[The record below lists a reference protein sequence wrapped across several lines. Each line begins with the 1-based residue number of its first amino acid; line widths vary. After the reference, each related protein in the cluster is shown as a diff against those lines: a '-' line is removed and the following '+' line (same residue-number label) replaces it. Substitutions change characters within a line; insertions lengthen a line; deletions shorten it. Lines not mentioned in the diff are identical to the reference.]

1 MNGHLH
7 KNTLYILL
15 IQNYNYDSFKQE
27 FIVFKSSHAMKE
39 EHMSLQLILG
49 SSGCGKSHKLYNEII
64 DKSIKNEDVNYLII
78 VPEQFTLQTQK
89 EIVETHPHNGT
100 MNVDVLSFGRLAYRV
115 FDEVGANNQPV
126 LEDTGKSMILR
137 KVLSLKN
144 DKLIFF
150 GKEASKIGFVSEL
163 KSLISEMFQY
173 SVTGEDLKGIKD
185 NVKDRPMLSNKLH
198 DISIIYN
205 GFKEYLEE
213 KYITQEEVLDV
224 LCNVIEKSEL
234 IKNSVISFDGF
245 TGFTPAQYKLI
256 GLLMKLSKKVIVTI
270 TVDKREDISR
280 VGEEFELFHLS
291 KKTIH
296 RLYKISKENNIS
308 IDKPIYPAAKDNNE
322 IYRFKGHKAL
332 ASLEKNLFRY
342 PYNVYEDSQDD
353 IKIHISK
360 NPKQEVSFVV
370 RETMRLV
377 REEKYRYQDI
387 AIITGDI
394 SKYANILE
402 GEFQRANIPCF
413 IDNKR
418 ELLNNPYVEMLRAML
433 DIINNDFDYE
443 SIFRFLRSGLLDY
456 SYDELD
462 ILENYII
469 AFGIRGKS
477 FWAKEWT
484 KEYKGQQEGQLKQ
497 INKIRGDLI
506 ENLSSLAEVLLDKE
520 KTVKE
525 YTIAIYDQIIKINV
539 AEKLD
544 VFRKQ
549 LEEEGMYSVAKEYQQ
564 IYGIVVDL
572 FDKMV
577 ELLGEEHLSLK
588 EYIEILEA
596 GLGEAKVG
604 IIPPGL
610 DQVVVGDIE
619 RTRLNHV
626 KAVFFIGVN
635 DGIIP
640 KNIGEGGILSDLDR
654 DLLSKEE
661 LELAP
666 TRRQVAYMEQFYLYL
681 VMTKPRERLYLSYS
695 KLDEEGK
702 TIRPSYLISIIL
714 KLFPSIKI
722 NNEEAKN
729 QDVEH
734 ILGSDKGIDYLI
746 QGIKKYPDANV
757 SNYWRELYSYY
768 YQDEKGQGILKNIIK
783 GAFYKNHQL
792 GLTEDVAK
800 ELYGTSIL
808 GSVTRFEQF
817 GACPFS
823 HFAKYGL
830 NLQERVEYSLQVF
843 DIGNLFHDALEN
855 FSKKLHNS
863 KYDWSNIPEDLQE
876 EWAEESVTLAAE
888 DTNNA
893 IFSSSKRYEYI
904 VSRAKRITTRTI
916 WALRQQINKGDFTP
930 YGYEVY
936 FSDDE
941 GLESLDILIS
951 DESRV
956 KLRGRIDRIDV
967 CEENDKLLVRVID
980 YKSGRTKFDLLRIY
994 HGLQLQLA
1002 IYLNAAIEYLKKI
1015 NPDKEII
1022 PAGILYYHIDDPI
1035 VNKGSDVEDSI
1046 LKELKMDGIIN
1057 NDNKVI
1063 KRLDSSF
1070 NSGETTI
1077 KPGVKSDIIP
1087 VSTNKDG
1094 SLSKNSKVV
1103 KIDELKALE
1112 QYVTHVVKEYG
1123 GEILSGNL
1131 EVSPYK
1137 YKDKI
1142 ACKYCPYDGVCGF
1155 DCKIEGYNFRNLT
1168 EIKDNEIWD
1177 KIYESMEESLEE
1189 NNVEGGE

>member
-1 MNGHLH
+1 
-7 KNTLYILL
+7 
-15 IQNYNYDSFKQE
+15 
-27 FIVFKSSHAMKE
+27 
-39 EHMSLQLILG
+39 MSLQLILG

-89 EIVETHPHNGT
+89 EIVEKHPYHGT
-100 MNVDVLSFGRLAYRV
+100 MNVDVLSFGRLAYHV
-115 FDEVGANNQPV
+115 FDEVGTNNQQV

-137 KVLSLKN
+137 KVLSQKN
-144 DKLIFF
+144 DDLIFF
-150 GKEASKIGFVSEL
+150 GKEASKVGFVSEL

-173 SVTGEDLKGIKD
+173 SVTEEDLKKIKD
-185 NVKDRPMLSNKLH
+185 NIKDRPMLSNKLH

-205 GFKEYLEE
+205 GFKEYLEK
-213 KYITQEEVLDV
+213 KYITQEEILDV
-224 LCNVIEKSEL
+224 LCNVIDKSEI

-256 GLLMKLSKKVIVTI
+256 DLLMILSKKVIVTI

-296 RLYKISKENNIS
+296 RLYEIARENNID
-308 IDKPIYPAAKDNNE
+308 IDKPIYPTSKVKNE

-342 PYNVYEDSQDD
+342 PYNKHEDPQDD
-353 IKIHISK
+353 IKVHVSE

-394 SKYANILE
+394 SKYADVLE
-402 GEFQRANIPCF
+402 REFQRANIACF

-433 DIINNDFDYE
+433 DIIKNNFDYE

-456 SYDELD
+456 SYEELD
-462 ILENYII
+462 VLENYII
-469 AFGIRGKS
+469 AYGIRGKIA
-477 FWAKEWT
+477 WEKEWI
-484 KEYKGQQEGQLKQ
+484 KVYKGQQEGQLKQ
-497 INKIRGDLI
+497 INKIRSELI
-506 ENLSSLAEVLLDKE
+506 ENLSPLAEVLLDKG
-520 KTVKE
+520 KTVRE
-525 YTIAIYDQIIKINV
+525 YTVAVYKQITEINV
-539 AEKLD
+539 EEKMD
-544 VFRKQ
+544 IFREQ
-549 LEEEGMYSVAKEYQQ
+549 LEEEGMYLVAKEYQQ

-572 FDKMV
+572 FDKLV
-577 ELLGEEHLSLK
+577 ELLGEEHLPLK

-654 DLLSKEE
+654 ELLSKEE

-681 VMTKPRERLYLSYS
+681 VMTKPKERLYLSYS
-695 KLDEEGK
+695 KLDEEGSS
-702 TIRPSYLISIIL
+702 IRPSYLISIII

-722 NNEEAKN
+722 NKEEAKN
-729 QDVEH
+729 EKIEH
-734 ILGSDKGIDYLI
+734 ILGSDKGMDYLI
-746 QGIKKYPDANV
+746 KGIKNYPNANV

-768 YQDEKGQGILKNIIK
+768 YQDEKAQDILKNVIK
-783 GAFYKNHQL
+783 GAFYKNYEL
-792 GLTEDVAK
+792 GLTDDVAK
-800 ELYGTSIL
+800 ELYGASIL

-823 HFAKYGL
+823 HYAKYGL
-830 NLQERVEYSLQVF
+830 NLQERVEYSLQAF
-843 DIGNLFHDALEN
+843 DIGNLFHDALEL

-863 KYDWSNIPEDLQE
+863 KYDWSNIPEDLQD
-876 EWAEESVTLAAE
+876 EWAEESVSLAAE
-888 DTNNA
+888 DTKNA
-893 IFSSSKRYEYI
+893 IFSSSRRHEYI
-904 VSRAKRITTRTI
+904 VNRAKRITTRTV
-916 WALRQQINKGDFTP
+916 WALRQQITKGDFTP
-930 YGYEVY
+930 SGYEVY
-936 FSDDE
+936 FSEDE
-941 GLESLDILIS
+941 GLESLDVMIS
-951 DESRV
+951 ENNSV

-967 CEENDKLLVRVID
+967 YDEKDKLMVRVID
-980 YKSGRTKFDLLRIY
+980 YKSGRSKFDLLSIY

-1002 IYLNAAIEYLKKI
+1002 IYLNAAVEYLKKI

-1057 NDNKVI
+1057 NDNEII
-1063 KRLDSSF
+1063 KHLDSNF
-1070 NSGETTI
+1070 NSKGKSI
-1077 KPGVKSDIIP
+1077 RPGVKSDIIP
-1087 VSTNKDG
+1087 VSTNKNG
-1094 SLSKNSKVV
+1094 SLSKNSKVAET
-1103 KIDELKALE
+1103 KELKAIE
-1112 QYVTHVVKEYG
+1112 RYVTEVVKEYG
-1123 GEILSGNL
+1123 RDILSGNL
-1131 EVSPYK
+1131 GVSPYK
-1137 YKDKI
+1137 YKDKT
-1142 ACKYCPYDGVCGF
+1142 ACRYCPYDGVCGF
-1155 DCKIEGYNFRNLT
+1155 DPKIEGYNYRNLT
-1168 EIKDNEIWD
+1168 ELKDNEIWD
-1177 KIYESMEESLEE
+1177 KICKSIEESGGE
-1189 NNVEGGE
+1189 NNMEGGSKS